1 MIKVYRFDKD
11 GYFLKDEMVFEDPKN
26 PSKPM
31 LPPDCTEEAPNI
43 EKGYFARYVN
53 GSWTNEKIPT
63 TCDEAI
69 NMGFTCISNGP
80 EVHNLLKKTVIKSLV
95 QADSEHFKTV
105 VGDNFEMSIEAIPEP
120 TEEEKI
126 AKLSTELRAKRDAE
140 LDATDFYLMPDY
152 PISGSDLTLIQRYR
166 QELRDLPQQEGFP
179 YVDFPVNPL
188 TPKVEE

>member
-11 GYFLKDEMVFEDPKN
+11 GYFLKDEMVFEDPQN
-26 PSKPM
+26 PDKPM

-69 NMGFTCISNGP
+69 NMGFTCISNSP
-80 EVHNLLKKTVIKSLV
+80 EVHNLLKKTIIESLV
-95 QADSEHFKTV
+95 QSDSEHFKTV
-105 VGDNFEMSIEAIPEP
+105 VDSNFDMSIEAIPEP

-126 AKLSTELRAKRDAE
+126 AKLSAELRAKRDAE
-140 LDATDFYLMPDY
+140 LDATDFYLMSDY
-152 PISGSDLTLIQRYR
+152 PISGSDLALIQRYR